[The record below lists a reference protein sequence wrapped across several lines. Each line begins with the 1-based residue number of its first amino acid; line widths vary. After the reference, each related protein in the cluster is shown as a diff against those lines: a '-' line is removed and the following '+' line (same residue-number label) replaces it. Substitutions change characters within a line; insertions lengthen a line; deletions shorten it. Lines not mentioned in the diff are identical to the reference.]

1 MKKKTQLARGWLVL
15 WLGLVLGNTGREAC
29 ATGQPVTYNDVPLL
43 AQGASSSGAVTN
55 PYPSLIILPQE
66 ETTTHPVLSGMNLQK
81 VTPIGTMLFAM
92 PGLKNVPLTFD
103 GLNWLTNLSTPNL
116 NYSGGAANN
125 GILKVNNTYVLFGG
139 YGQLSHSTTLSNWI
153 PCSIIYSNNPF
164 FAAASSGTV
173 GWVVGDDQMAITD
186 DGTNFAEILINDVLW
201 DCAYGNGL
209 FVAVGDGGV
218 VYTFT
223 HTAGTTNYNFTGIS
237 NVSTNDAT
245 WPMGGCNG
253 SSCLVVAQYHG
264 IWSNSLNTNSA
275 DNTLRLGGLNAGSI
289 NATAIFFDGSQFRAV
304 ANEGYI
310 GHSSDG
316 NGWQTNTPP
325 YAGAPL
331 AAVAA
336 GSGKCLVADD
346 YGIYESTDWNSWTL
360 VTNVAAGQ
368 MPYCA
373 TYWSTINA
381 LVVGTVGL

>member
-1 MKKKTQLARGWLVL
+1 MKYWLTL
-15 WLGLVLGNTGREAC
+15 FLGVTAC
-29 ATGQPVTYNDVPLL
+29 LGQPVTYNDVPLL
-43 AQGASSSGAVTN
+43 IQGTVVASPAA
-55 PYPSLIILPQE
+55 YPALIILPQE
-66 ETTTHPVLSGMNLQK
+66 ETTTHPILSGMNLQK
-81 VTPIGTMLFAM
+81 VQAIGSMLFAL
-92 PGLKNVPLTFD
+92 PNLNNVPLSFD
-103 GLNWLTNLSTPNL
+103 GLNWVTNLSTQNL

-125 GILKVNNTYVLFGG
+125 GIMKVNNTYVLCGD
-139 YGQLSHSTTLSNWI
+139 YGQLSHSVTLSNWI
-153 PCSIIYSNNPF
+153 PCSILYSNNPF
-164 FAAASSGTV
+164 YAAASSGTV
-173 GWVVGDDQMAITD
+173 GWVVGDELMAITD
-186 DGTNFAEILINDVLW
+186 DGTNFAEILISDVLW
-201 DCAYGNGL
+201 DCAWGNGV

-218 VYTFT
+218 VYTFS

-237 NVSTNDAT
+237 NASTNDAS

-253 SSCLVVAQYHG
+253 SSCSVVGSYHA
-264 IWSNSLNTNSA
+264 IWSNSLDTNA
-275 DNTLRLGGLNAGSI
+275 ANNTLRLGGLNAGDI
-289 NATAIFFDGSQFRAV
+289 MAAAIFFDGSQFRAV
-304 ANEGYI
+304 GSAGYI

-316 NGWQTNTPP
+316 GSWTTNTPP

-360 VTNVAAGQ
+360 VTNVAAGR